1 MGALLKP
8 VKSGIVEMSGLH
20 DTSSS
25 LTESIHDMGDVL
37 GNAAELSIDP
47 TDLSKHSAN
56 PVLTFKDYEVFSE
69 KVGIFRR
76 NLYKFGDIFGDSS
89 ETFGDG
95 SDQPSLLESRGQEV
109 IQRP

>member
-1 MGALLKP
+1 MGTVSNVPSKAVSNVPPPKLLLSLLFFSFP
-8 VKSGIVEMSGLH
+8 
-20 DTSSS
+20 SS
-25 LTESIHDMGDVL
+25 
-37 GNAAELSIDP
+37 AP
-47 TDLSKHSAN
+47 QWRKHSAN
-56 PVLTFKDYEVFSE
+56 HVLTFKDYEAFSE

>member
-1 MGALLKP
+1 MLQ
-8 VKSGIVEMSGLH
+8 
-20 DTSSS
+20 
-25 LTESIHDMGDVL
+25 
-37 GNAAELSIDP
+37 
-47 TDLSKHSAN
+47 SKHSAN

-109 IQRP
+109 IQGP

>member
-1 MGALLKP
+1 MICQANSNIKNVVIITLKS
-8 VKSGIVEMSGLH
+8 VRHYII
-20 DTSSS
+20 S
-25 LTESIHDMGDVL
+25 LKI
-37 GNAAELSIDP
+37 
-47 TDLSKHSAN
+47 SKHSAN

-109 IQRP
+109 IQGP

>member
-1 MGALLKP
+1 M
-8 VKSGIVEMSGLH
+8 VF
-20 DTSSS
+20 
-25 LTESIHDMGDVL
+25 
-37 GNAAELSIDP
+37 
-47 TDLSKHSAN
+47 SKHSAN
-56 PVLTFKDYEVFSE
+56 PVLTFKDYEAFSE

-109 IQRP
+109 IQGP